1 MSTIPSILLR
11 AIPGALI
18 ADSGISKLGMDAE
31 SSKGLQDFAATGIPQ
46 VKELPSDKFGTIIG
60 ASEVAVGGALLAPFV
75 SNRLAGLALTTFG
88 AGLLSIYFRN
98 DDMTR
103 EDGIRPS
110 QDGMS
115 IAKDSTM
122 VAIGTGLIAL
132 DQQDRISGV
141 LQERKIAK
149 AEKKA
154 AKKAARKAKKDARKN
169 S

>member
-98 DDMTR
+98 DDR
-103 EDGIRPS
+103 KGFHDGCDWHRADRS
-110 QDGMS
+110 GSAGSYLWCTAGTQDC
-115 IAKDSTM
+115 
-122 VAIGTGLIAL
+122 
-132 DQQDRISGV
+132 
-141 LQERKIAK
+141 
-149 AEKKA
+149 
-154 AKKAARKAKKDARKN
+154 
-169 S
+169 